1 MSLSNCPTVEPRDSL
16 SRDHSLHI
24 SDGGTSPA
32 VKIALGV
39 LLGLLLSI
47 AGILSGPPQSVDRFA
62 PPESEQ
68 PSRIATDRDGPWT
81 GIGR

>member
-1 MSLSNCPTVEPRDSL
+1 MSLSNCPTVEPHDSL
-16 SRDHSLHI
+16 SRDHRLHI
-24 SDGGTSPA
+24 SDDGTSPA

-62 PPESEQ
+62 PESEQ
-68 PSRIATDRDGPWT
+68 PSRIAIDRDGPWT

>member
-1 MSLSNCPTVEPRDSL
+1 MSLSNCPTVEPHDSL
-16 SRDHSLHI
+16 SRDHRLHI
-24 SDGGTSPA
+24 SDDGTSPA

-62 PPESEQ
+62 PPEETPQ
-68 PSRIATDRDGPWT
+68 VATDRDGPWT

>member
-1 MSLSNCPTVEPRDSL
+1 MSLSNCPSAAPHDRL

-62 PPESEQ
+62 PPEAEE
-68 PSRIATDRDGPWT
+68 PSRIAIDRDGPWT

>member
-1 MSLSNCPTVEPRDSL
+1 MSLSNCPTVEPHDSL

-24 SDGGTSPA
+24 SDAGTSPA

-62 PPESEQ
+62 PPESEES
-68 PSRIATDRDGPWT
+68 SRIAIDRDGPWT

>member
-1 MSLSNCPTVEPRDSL
+1 MSVSNCPSVAPHDSL
-16 SRDHSLHI
+16 SRDHSHHI

-62 PPESEQ
+62 PPEAEE
-68 PSRIATDRDGPWT
+68 PSRIAVDRDGPWT